1 MKRRPLQR
9 LIGGIAVVALLLLA
23 GALAYSL
30 HYRVPAEDRV
40 AEDFLSTMSRQRS
53 RGISPS
59 EVKTNPPVPVPALV
73 RVMVRPDSAFTRLYR
88 KTWDNLPSWLKRH
101 CPRPLDE
108 RTRGV
113 LVRMYLM
120 NHENQADALP
130 VLAAALTNPHSGNR
144 TAALALFHD
153 VGIWVPDTIVEPA
166 LKGLQDT
173 NAAVQLQVLES
184 LQKVWPTQPD
194 LARRIDEMRH
204 EAKP

>member
-1 MKRRPLQR
+1 M
-9 LIGGIAVVALLLLA
+9 VALLLLA
-23 GALAYSL
+23 GALTYSL
-30 HYRVPAEDRV
+30 RYRVPAEDRV

-53 RGISPS
+53 RGTSPS
-59 EVKTNPPVPVPALV
+59 DAKATAPVPVSALV
-73 RVMVRPDSAFTRLYR
+73 RIMVRPDSAFTRLYR
-88 KTWDNLPSWLKRH
+88 KTWDNLPTWLKRH
-101 CPRPLDE
+101 CPRPMDE

-120 NHENQADALP
+120 DHENQAEALP

-144 TAALALFHD
+144 AAALALFHD
-153 VGIWVPDTIVEPA
+153 VGTWVPDTIVEPA

-194 LARRIDEMRH
+194 LARRIEEMRRVV
-204 EAKP
+204 KP